1 MHRTSRSYSFL
12 IGVSLQLLVGYMTS
26 RAAEV
31 ASVRQLEQAVFHRVG
46 GSAGKGACLGTGQAG
61 SWNDRYIGSPT
72 VVYDGTTYWMWFT
85 GGQLTTDARY
95 PYGVIEQI
103 GGATSRDG
111 VHWTLLN
118 KGQPV
123 LKVGAAGTA
132 DHGGLS
138 HPYVLK
144 VGKRFLMWYGAID
157 GRSGKDLGIVPPH
170 VRVEQMC
177 LASSLDGVHWKREN
191 GGRPVMPLGEKGTV
205 DSLQVTGMH
214 ILHIAEGER
223 HVFRMWYGAYN
234 GSHRLA
240 LAESSDG
247 IHWKR
252 LFDGQPISGLRGG
265 QQGQLGPSVH
275 FDGSRYFLLYCGDVG
290 NEWKT
295 YSAVSDDGFHFR
307 QLNNGRPVLGPP
319 PPGNFG
325 SAGRGANHS
334 VHASQLIFVNDR
346 VRTWYAGEDNQ
357 PPRHQKIGLM
367 EAVLMP

>member
-1 MHRTSRSYSFL
+1 
-12 IGVSLQLLVGYMTS
+12 
-26 RAAEV
+26 
-31 ASVRQLEQAVFHRVG
+31 
-46 GSAGKGACLGTGQAG
+46 
-61 SWNDRYIGSPT
+61 
-72 VVYDGTTYWMWFT
+72 
-85 GGQLTTDARY
+85 
-95 PYGVIEQI
+95 
-103 GGATSRDG
+103 
-111 VHWTLLN
+111 
-118 KGQPV
+118 
-123 LKVGAAGTA
+123 
-132 DHGGLS
+132 
-138 HPYVLK
+138 
-144 VGKRFLMWYGAID
+144 
-157 GRSGKDLGIVPPH
+157 
-170 VRVEQMC
+170 
-177 LASSLDGVHWKREN
+177 
-191 GGRPVMPLGEKGTV
+191 MPLGEKGTV

-240 LAESSDG
+240 VAESSDG

-319 PPGNFG
+319 PPENFG

-367 EAVLMP
+367 EAVLAP